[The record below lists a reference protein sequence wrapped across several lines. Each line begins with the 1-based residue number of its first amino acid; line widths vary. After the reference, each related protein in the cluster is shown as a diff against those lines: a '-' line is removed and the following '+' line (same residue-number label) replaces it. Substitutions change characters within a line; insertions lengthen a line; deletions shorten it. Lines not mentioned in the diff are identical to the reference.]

1 LKKREIM
8 KEDTRKKII
17 EAIEIL
23 KVLDE
28 KITVSKIAKEA
39 NLSRQTVLRYLK
51 KDEKLSKIVV

>member
-1 LKKREIM
+1 M
-8 KEDTRKKII
+8 KENTKRKII
-17 EAIEIL
+17 KAIEIL

-51 KDEKLSKIVV
+51 KDEKLLKIVV